1 MLNSAM
7 AYKSLTQK
15 FTKLVVEESKAKNL
29 SMPNQ
34 KLPYKCY
41 SFYFVYGLFLCHS
54 ICLISQLFRSYSS
67 TLNSLCGYFKF
78 LLRHINVDVPQRQN
92 LSRFSRGQS
101 VSMKVITM
109 LKTEI
114 LSNILVWKFCV
125 NVQCLQ
131 NFE

>member
-54 ICLISQLFRSYSS
+54 ICLISWLFRSYSS

-78 LLRHINVDVPQRQN
+78 LLRHINVDMPQR
-92 LSRFSRGQS
+92 
-101 VSMKVITM
+101 
-109 LKTEI
+109 
-114 LSNILVWKFCV
+114 
-125 NVQCLQ
+125 
-131 NFE
+131 